1 MANEAAASIV
11 VGVDGSEGSV
21 EALRWAARMAPVLG
35 ARIRAVGAWEYPPEY
50 AGYVPIGSDN
60 FDEITRKRA
69 EAAVREAFGDD
80 LPEGLTTSVVFG
92 HPSRVLVEESEDAAM
107 LVVGRRGHGGFR
119 GLLLGSVSA
128 ACVSHAHCPV
138 LVIHEDGGT
147 RSEGGEKARKRR

>member
-92 HPSRVLVEESEDAAM
+92 HPSRVLVEESEDAAL

-128 ACVSHAHCPV
+128 ACVSHARCPV
-138 LVIHEDGGT
+138 LVIHEDGEA
-147 RSEGGEKARKRR
+147 RDEGGGTARKRR